1 MGRAGDLGS
10 TWIGMCLATG
20 LLVGAS
26 GCDDDSAGGGG
37 AESDA
42 IANWKP
48 GTLGGWTSAT
58 APSGE
63 RWNVLLLTLDT
74 TRADR
79 LKCYGW
85 TQESSPNLDAMASEG
100 VLFERARAA
109 TPVTLPSH
117 TSILTGLYPFQHG
130 VRNNGTYVV
139 PEDDT
144 TLAELFKQQGYDT
157 GAILAAFP
165 VAEQFGLSQG
175 FDHYDDRFPLS
186 SQRRESDTAQRI
198 AGDVTRLSLEW
209 IDGRGGKPFFL
220 WAHFFDPHFPHAPPE
235 PFRSRFA
242 SDPYV
247 GEIAYMDAEIGNL
260 MAGLKSRGLLEK
272 TVILAIA
279 DHGESL
285 GEHREVTHSI
295 FVYNATQHVPCIL
308 RLPNGGAFA
317 GPKWRG
323 QRVAEL
329 VSHVDVI
336 PTLWNAAGLP
346 REALPPLSGRSLLPL
361 VDQKAP
367 GHDWIY
373 AETLVPEQEYGASDL
388 RALETEAWKFIRA
401 PKREL
406 YDLVKDPKELSNLEA
421 RETKRADGM
430 AKDLET
436 LLQLEA
442 GGAQVTMDPET
453 IEKLRSL
460 GYLAGASASSK
471 SSGPKPDPKDM
482 IWAYEAVNEARNRA
496 AEHQPEAAIALCDSV
511 LKKHP
516 EDGTAQRIRASC
528 LIRLNRGDEA
538 VAAYDAILAACGGCA
553 DELALLRNRA
563 IAAMT
568 ANQLDDALARTRALL
583 EAHPKEQGLNLLL
596 GQVLQSKG
604 RPGGSTNRD
613 PAGDDPL
620 PRRRDRDRGAGRS
633 GAGAGKHAGG
643 RGDLPASPDP
653 ERVQRAGADQSG
665 GDPDR
670 ERSGSGGAGNDR
682 ASTGGRSSLS
692 GGAFPEGVVPGEG
705 RKPRTGDPCLPDGAG
720 PRSVQRERAAQPGER
735 LPQDGQHQA
744 GARRVPGGGEHG
756 PGIDR
761 GLHQPGDLLR
771 GAGAAGRGDHRLGA
785 VPGTVPGLTLGAV
798 APRQHREGKAT
809 DGRELDATAVMRRVV
824 PLFTFAA
831 GLAALLALAAGVG
844 PEAARAGERG
854 SAATSP
860 TGRRGR
866 TLRRHAIGD
875 GTLRHRA
882 GRWVDRPALR
892 IHRMAKRRD
901 PLDSRSRGTLRAG
914 TRHLGHQLGLSLR
927 QSLRRLPEGAETE
940 EKKGMEFGLRYR
952 WFLSD
957 VRGYRWIFS
966 TEAGG
971 LWKSQD
977 AVPIRPS
984 IRFAWLLA
992 TR

>member
-1 MGRAGDLGS
+1 MARVAWAGRATWGS

-20 LLVGAS
+20 LLVGAT
-26 GCDDDSAGGGG
+26 GCGDDSAGGGG
-37 AESDA
+37 AASDA

-220 WAHFFDPHFPHAPPE
+220 WAHFFDPHFPYAPPE

-406 YDLVKDPKELSNLEA
+406 YDMVKDPKELSNLEA

-528 LIRLNRGDEA
+528 LIRMNRGDEA

-604 RPGGSTNRD
+604 
-613 PAGDDPL
+613 
-620 PRRRDRDRGAGRS
+620 
-633 GAGAGKHAGG
+633 
-643 RGDLPASPDP
+643 DL
-653 ERVQRAGADQSG
+653 
-665 GDPDR
+665 
-670 ERSGSGGAGNDR
+670 
-682 ASTGGRSSLS
+682 
-692 GGAFPEGVVPGEG
+692 
-705 RKPRTGDPCLPDGAG
+705 
-720 PRSVQRERAAQPGER
+720 
-735 LPQDGQHQA
+735 A
-744 GARRVPGGGEHG
+744 GARTAILQETT
-756 PGIDR
+756 
-761 GLHQPGDLLR
+761 LFPGDVTAIVALADLERAR
-771 GAGAAGRGDHRLGA
+771 GNMRAAEETYRRA
-785 VPGTVPGLTLGAV
+785 LTLHAFNAPALTNLAEILIASDRAV
-798 APRQHREGKAT
+798 AARGMIEQ
-809 DGRELDATAVMRRVV
+809 
-824 PLFTFAA
+824 
-831 GLAALLALAAGVG
+831 ALAAD
-844 PEAARAGERG
+844 PLYPAALFRKAWYLAKDGNLEQ
-854 SAATSP
+854 AIHVY
-860 TGRRGR
+860 R
-866 TLRRHAIGD
+866 T
-875 GTLRHRA
+875 
-882 GRWVDRPALR
+882 AL
-892 IHRMAKRRD
+892 ARD
-901 PLDSRSRGTLRAG
+901 PFNASALHNLGNVYRKMGNTKLALDAFQAAVNTGQGSIEAYTN
-914 TRHLGHQLGLSLR
+914 LGICYVELG
-927 QSLRRLPEGAETE
+927 RLAEGITVWEQCLE
-940 EKKGMEFGLRYR
+940 RFPDSH
-952 WFLSD
+952 W
-957 VRGYRWIFS
+957 V
-966 TEAGG
+966 
-971 LWKSQD
+971 
-977 AVPIRPS
+977 PS
-984 IRFAWLLA
+984 IRDNIEKARQQMGA
-992 TR
+992 NSMRPQ